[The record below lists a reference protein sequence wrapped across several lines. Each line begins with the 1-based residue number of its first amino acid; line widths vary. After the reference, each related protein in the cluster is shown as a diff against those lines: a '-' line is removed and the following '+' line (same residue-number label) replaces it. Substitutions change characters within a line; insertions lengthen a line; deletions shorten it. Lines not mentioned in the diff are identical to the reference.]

1 MPQQC
6 LAHVYDSVF
15 HFFFFFGKGL
25 RQTVTFS
32 TTNYASLHGFT
43 QAWSVR
49 CCIALDYKL
58 HANRHT
64 QPLNEQPFYQ
74 KNVTFSTRTNAS
86 APKLLSSFLNT
97 TVQTACSVIMRD
109 NLAADMCFTVHAP
122 HSAEHEKKAD
132 GTSLRGHAPTW
143 DRSTSSMRS
152 LADWVQCRWWP
163 ELLIVRHQPLAV
175 RSGSTFQLQFRP
187 LLQWT
192 KFQRR

>member
-1 MPQQC
+1 MPAC
-6 LAHVYDSVF
+6 M
-15 HFFFFFGKGL
+15 
-25 RQTVTFS
+25 
-32 TTNYASLHGFT
+32 ASLRLGLSDVVLHWITSST
-43 QAWSVR
+43 Q
-49 CCIALDYKL
+49 IDTP
-58 HANRHT
+58 NRWTNNHSINRT
-64 QPLNEQPFYQ
+64 WPF
-74 KNVTFSTRTNAS
+74 RRGPMPS

-122 HSAEHEKKAD
+122 HSAEHEKKA
-132 GTSLRGHAPTW
+132 GGRPTSLRGHAPTW

-152 LADWVQCRWWP
+152 IADWVQCRWWP